1 MKHNPFVTRMIVLWS
16 EINDSITK
24 KQSQLSQKMNDL
36 TAAMSSVQA
45 TVSRQFDSIRYIP
58 AMDALLEI
66 LNEAY
71 QQVNDSTNSISEMFE
86 DRSFRDLIKA
96 NLLFPLNYFIYK
108 LVMVL
113 NLDRERERCD

>member
-45 TVSRQFDSIRYIP
+45 TVSCQFDSIRYIP

-71 QQVNDSTNSISEMFE
+71 QQVNNSPNSLSEMFE

-96 NLLFPLNYFIYK
+96 NL
-108 LVMVL
+108 
-113 NLDRERERCD
+113 

>member
-1 MKHNPFVTRMIVLWS
+1 MKESNIYIEFYFTVFIEDMKHNPFVTRMIVLWS

-36 TAAMSSVQA
+36 TAAMSSVQD
-45 TVSRQFDSIRYIP
+45 TVSRQLDSIRYIP

-71 QQVNDSTNSISEMFE
+71 QQVNNSP
-86 DRSFRDLIKA
+86 
-96 NLLFPLNYFIYK
+96 NPL
-108 LVMVL
+108 
-113 NLDRERERCD
+113 